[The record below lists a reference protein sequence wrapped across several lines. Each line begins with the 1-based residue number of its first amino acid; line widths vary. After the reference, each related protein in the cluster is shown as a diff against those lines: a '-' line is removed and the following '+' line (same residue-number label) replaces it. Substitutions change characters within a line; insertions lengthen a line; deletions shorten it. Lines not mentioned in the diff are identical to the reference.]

1 MPGAPRS
8 KTAASRSKT
17 AASKS
22 SRPATVAADASAVV
36 LEAASVLETEL
47 ASSLAGVRKL
57 EARFSDE
64 HRVDQKEF
72 DELRERLRT
81 SAHEFID
88 AAAGRMADLR
98 SSEAQDLTQRLA
110 SDGHALF
117 DTMINLL
124 GLAPDIVNRL
134 AVQAEEATSDPSKR
148 TSPRAKPPVSR
159 RRSPAQTSR

>member
-1 MPGAPRS
+1 MPGARRS
-8 KTAASRSKT
+8 KTT
-17 AASKS
+17 ASKS
-22 SRPATVAADASAVV
+22 SATVAADASAVV

-98 SSEAQDLTQRLA
+98 TSEAQDLTKRLA

-134 AVQAEEATSDPSKR
+134 AAQAEEAAPDPPKR
-148 TSPRAKPPVSR
+148 TTASPKPPASR
-159 RRSPAQTSR
+159 RRSPAKTSR